1 MNNNFLLKKKK
12 TLYLIHL
19 ILNFEKKQPSM
30 QPCAFIIPYSNMK
43 LQKTLIFLSYLN
55 ILDVILKKMRLPHMV
70 VSVWFTMH
78 KKKVIKISPKPKKK
92 LIKNVLLVGM
102 LGETIKKS

>member
-1 MNNNFLLKKKK
+1 
-12 TLYLIHL
+12 
-19 ILNFEKKQPSM
+19 M

-43 LQKTLIFLSYLN
+43 LQKTLIFLSYSN

-70 VSVWFTMH
+70 VLVWLTRH
-78 KKKVIKISPKPKKK
+78 KKKVIEISPKPKKK

>member
-1 MNNNFLLKKKK
+1 
-12 TLYLIHL
+12 
-19 ILNFEKKQPSM
+19 
-30 QPCAFIIPYSNMK
+30 MK
-43 LQKTLIFLSYLN
+43 LQKTLIFLSYSN

-70 VSVWFTMH
+70 VLVWLTRH
-78 KKKVIKISPKPKKK
+78 KKKVIEISPKPKKK